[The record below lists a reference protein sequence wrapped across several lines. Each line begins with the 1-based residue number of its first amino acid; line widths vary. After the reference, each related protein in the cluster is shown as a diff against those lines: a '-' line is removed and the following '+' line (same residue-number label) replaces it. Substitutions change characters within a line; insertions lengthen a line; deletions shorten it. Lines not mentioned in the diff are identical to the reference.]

1 MLQRYGTY
9 ASSAV
14 RQRSALHLPQH
25 HRSRALRGVVAM
37 ASSPD
42 ASLAHVQLRVPVNGV
57 EWGESV
63 AVVGS
68 DPRLGTWNVGQAVS
82 MQWTEGHV
90 WVCDV
95 ELPAG

>member
-1 MLQRYGTY
+1 
-9 ASSAV
+9 
-14 RQRSALHLPQH
+14 
-25 HRSRALRGVVAM
+25 M